1 MIKRARQAL
10 LLVDGSKFGRP
21 ALTQIAELDDVAVS
35 SPPTCPR
42 HRSSRSCGWASTFA
56 ASDSIDPAP

>member
-21 ALTQIAELDDVAVS
+21 ALTQIAELDDVAVVLAADV
-35 SPPTCPR
+35 PE
-42 HRSSRSCGWASTFA
+42 ASLKPLVRMGV
-56 ASDSIDPAP
+56 DLRRV